1 MSLLGEWIT
10 ALQGLRE
17 QPSLVTLLALVLLA
31 VPMLM
36 IGRVLRR
43 AGYSPWWALLVLVPL
58 VNLLALWV
66 FAYVRWP
73 AVDGVPA
80 LRSGEPAGTP

>member
-1 MSLLGEWIT
+1 VGTVWEQGLLGEWIA
-10 ALQGLRE
+10 ALQGLLE
-17 QPSLVTLLALVLLA
+17 SPSPVTVLVLVLLA
-31 VPMLM
+31 VPMWM

-58 VNLLALWV
+58 VNLVALWV

-73 AVDGVPA
+73 AIDGDA
-80 LRSGEPAGTP
+80 SGRR

>member
-1 MSLLGEWIT
+1 MGGLHDMGLLGEWIA

-17 QPSLVTLLALVLLA
+17 SPSLVTLLALVLLA
-31 VPMLM
+31 VPIWM

-43 AGYSPWWALLVLVPL
+43 AGYSAWWALLVLVPL
-58 VNLLALWV
+58 VNLVALWV

-73 AVDGVPA
+73 AVD
-80 LRSGEPAGTP
+80 RSAPRG

>member
-1 MSLLGEWIT
+1 MERFADMGLLGEWIS

-17 QPSLVTLLALVLLA
+17 SPSVVTLLALVLLA
-31 VPMLM
+31 VPLVM

-58 VNLLALWV
+58 VNLVALWV

-73 AVDGVPA
+73 AIDGRPDP
-80 LRSGEPAGTP
+80 G